1 MQYRRFGNTDLNIS
15 ALGFGAMR
23 MPTIEKDGKRLIDE
37 PAAINMI
44 RHAIDEGVNY
54 VDTAYPYHDRQSEI
68 VVGKAL
74 QDGYREK
81 THIATKSPVWMINKE
96 EDFEKL
102 LDEQLHKLQVDY
114 IDFYLLHALDKSR
127 FNDIVLKYDLI
138 NKMIE
143 MKEKGKIKYMGFSFH
158 DSLDTFKEII
168 DSTDQWD
175 FCQIQ
180 FNYIDITH
188 QAGLEGLEYAAKK
201 GIPVVIM
208 EPLLGGKL
216 ANLPKNVKDVLDPKK
231 DPVEWALDFLW
242 DRPEVALLLSG
253 MSAPQQLND
262 NLVYANRSSIGMLN
276 DQDKKMLAE
285 AKKIYDTMALVSCT
299 KCRYCLPCPSG
310 LMIPDIFE
318 SYNMSVSSG
327 MKKAKE
333 VYEDFDV
340 NASDCVKCRACEAE
354 CPQHIVISEVMTD
367 VDTLFANAK

>member
-23 MPTIEKDGKRLIDE
+23 MPTIEKDGKTIIDE
-37 PAAINMI
+37 PAAIGMI
-44 RHAIDEGVNY
+44 RHAIDNGINY
-54 VDTAYPYHDRQSEI
+54 VDTAYFYHDGQSEV

-74 QDGYREK
+74 QDGYRER
-81 THIATKSPVWMINKE
+81 TYIATKSPVWLIKEE
-96 EDFEKL
+96 EDFEKI
-102 LDEQLHKLQVDY
+102 LDEQMQKLQVDY

-127 FNDIVLKYDLI
+127 FKDIVLKYDLI
-138 NKMIE
+138 NKMIKL
-143 MKEKGKIKYMGFSFH
+143 KEEGKIKYMGFSFH
-158 DSLDTFKEII
+158 DSLDVFKEII

-188 QAGLEGLEYAAKK
+188 QAGQEGLEYAGKK

-253 MSAPQQLND
+253 MSTPKQLED
-262 NLVYANRSSIGMLN
+262 NLIYADRSFIGMLK
-276 DQDKKMLAE
+276 DEEKAMLKE
-285 AKKIYDTMALVSCT
+285 AKRIYDTMALVSCT

-310 LMIPDIFE
+310 LLIPDIFE
-318 SYNMSVSSG
+318 AYNMTVSAG

-333 VYEDFDV
+333 KYDEFDV
-340 NASDCVKCRACEAE
+340 KASDCVKCRACEIE
-354 CPQHIVISEVMTD
+354 CPQHIEISQVMTD
-367 VDTLFANAK
+367 VDNVFAK